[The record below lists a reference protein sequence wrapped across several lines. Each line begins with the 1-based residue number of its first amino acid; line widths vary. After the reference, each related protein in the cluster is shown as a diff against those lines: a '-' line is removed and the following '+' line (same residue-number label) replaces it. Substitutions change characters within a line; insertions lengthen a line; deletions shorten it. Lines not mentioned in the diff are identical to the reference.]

1 MNKKLAGV
9 FVLAALFILS
19 CGVYYLQAQMG
30 GRPGQRE
37 GGQRPAMGMMG
48 GMGGMGGGAA
58 MITYGKYI
66 YALSG
71 GTLFKIEP
79 VTMKIEKEL
88 SLKSKM
94 PAGAAR
100 NRPAPADLDEE

>member
-1 MNKKLAGV
+1 M
-9 FVLAALFILS
+9 LAALFVLS

-30 GRPGQRE
+30 GGRGQRE
-37 GGQRPAMGMMG
+37 GGQREGGNRPPMGM
-48 GMGGMGGGAA
+48 MGGMGGGAA

-88 SLKSKM
+88 PLKAKM
-94 PAGAAR
+94 PADAAR